1 MVDTPLRVLIVDDEA
16 PARRRL
22 RELLDDC
29 VGALPLAVVGE
40 AASGHEAIDLLQ
52 AATADLVLTDIH
64 MPGMDGI
71 ELARHLL
78 KLAQP
83 PVVIFTTAYNEHAV
97 QAFDVSAV
105 DYLMKPVRMQRLLAA
120 LQKVPR
126 LRPVSVSKLDE
137 LPASA
142 RRFLSVTERSR
153 VVLVP
158 VDEIVYLKAELKY
171 ITIRTVEREFL
182 LEESLTKLE
191 EEFGLRF
198 VRVHRNCLVSREFI
212 RGFERCVSDD
222 GDAHWEVLLKG
233 LAETLPVSR
242 RQQFIV
248 REIGRDPY
256 LAGVAK

>member
-1 MVDTPLRVLIVDDEA
+1 MVEAPLRVMIVDDEA

-29 VGALPLAVVGE
+29 TGALPLAIVGE
-40 AASGHEAIDLLQ
+40 AANGREAMEILH
-52 AATADLVLTDIH
+52 AVTSDLVLTDIH
-64 MPGMDGI
+64 MPEMDGL

-78 KLAQP
+78 KLQQP
-83 PVVIFTTAYNEHAV
+83 PVVIFTTAFHEHAL

-126 LRPVSVSKLDE
+126 LKPLSVAKLEE
-137 LPASA
+137 LPASS

-158 VDEIVYLKAELKY
+158 IDEIIYLKAELKY
-171 ITIRTVEREFL
+171 ITIRTAQREFL

-191 EEFGLRF
+191 EEFGPRF
-198 VRVHRNCLVSREFI
+198 IRVHRNCLVAREAI
-212 RGFERCVSDD
+212 RGFERCVGDE
-222 GDAHWEVLLKG
+222 GDAHWEVVLNG
-233 LAETLPVSR
+233 VTETLPVSR
-242 RQQFIV
+242 RQQYVV
-248 REIGRDPY
+248 REIGRENQ
-256 LAGVAK
+256 